1 MNQTLHEFCL
11 LFWICLGASAFYAVL
26 SYIVIWRRPLF
37 LRFLDAE
44 VAFWKRVGLPKLS
57 FDRRFGASR
66 FFTISMVF
74 FAVTLLLLAVACAI
88 LYFHFKAKMT

>member
-11 LFWICLGASAFYAVL
+11 LFWVCLGASAFYAVL
-26 SYIVIWRRPLF
+26 SYLVIWRRPLW
-37 LRFLDAE
+37 LRFIDAE
-44 VAFWKRVGLPKLS
+44 VAFWKRVRLPWLS

-74 FAVTLLLLAVACAI
+74 FAVTLLLLAVVCAI
-88 LYFHFKAKMT
+88 LYFHFRAKIA